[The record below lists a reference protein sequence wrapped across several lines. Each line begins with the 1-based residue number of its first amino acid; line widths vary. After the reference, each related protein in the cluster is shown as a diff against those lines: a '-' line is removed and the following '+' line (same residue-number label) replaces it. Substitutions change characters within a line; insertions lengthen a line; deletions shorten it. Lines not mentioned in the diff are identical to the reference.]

1 MVAKTLLEK
10 LDSSCAEVSLQE
22 SVCSQVQRIIST
34 RTYLGSKPTLDSWV
48 TGFGVPE
55 IVDEYAGPGSDHEE
69 YRRLLKQKIL
79 EFEPRLVD
87 VKVKSL
93 NSYTDRANCQ
103 LILQLA
109 ECEIEEQFFF

>member
-10 LDSSCAEVSLQE
+10 LDTSCAHLSLQE
-22 SVCSQVQRIIST
+22 SVCHQVQRIIST
-34 RTYLGSKPTLDSWV
+34 RMYLGLKPVFDSWV

-55 IVDEYAGPGSDHEE
+55 IVEEYANAGNDHDEYREIL
-69 YRRLLKQKIL
+69 RQKIL
-79 EFEPRLVD
+79 EFEPRLTD

-103 LILQLA
+103 LVLQLA